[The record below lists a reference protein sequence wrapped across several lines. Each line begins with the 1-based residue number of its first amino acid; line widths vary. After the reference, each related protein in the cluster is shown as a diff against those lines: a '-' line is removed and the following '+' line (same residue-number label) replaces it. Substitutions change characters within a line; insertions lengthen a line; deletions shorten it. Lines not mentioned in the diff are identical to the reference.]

1 MHGFLAPE
9 RGAKKEAFFAHIF
22 LNMLD
27 LLVFAPFQ
35 HKNRLYGEGAIGSI
49 ATIGHDRQARVPESK
64 TAETSCVP
72 AVFDHLN

>member
-1 MHGFLAPE
+1 VAVHGFLAPE

-35 HKNRLYGEGAIGSI
+35 HKNRHFEEGVIGSI
-49 ATIGHDRQARVPESK
+49 ATIGHDRGARVPESK

-72 AVFDHLN
+72 AVLII